1 MNEFWDIPWN
11 WIFSVM
17 AAIMLFLHGLTAF
30 SDEITRLGGERMR
43 QFLAQV
49 TRRDWV
55 AALMGGLATVVI
67 QSSSAIT
74 SMAVGLAHNQ
84 TLSPRGAM
92 AVMIGANVGTTLTAW
107 LVAFKV
113 SGLGPV
119 FLTIGGLWSLAGPR
133 PWRSWGKPLFYFG
146 LIFLALDLIAQ
157 ALAPLSQHPDLP
169 YWQTQLQ
176 QPVLALVFGVVLT
189 ALVQSSSVVSGLAVI
204 SVGQGLLP
212 IEMALWMLV
221 GSNVGTTSTAL
232 LASTSLSALAR
243 RLAWLNTAFK
253 VLGVLLFATVL
264 QPVIGLILASGLSP
278 AEQVA
283 LVHTVFNI
291 AAAVVALLMMHPLWP
306 HVDPW
311 LHRLP

>member
-17 AAIMLFLHGLTAF
+17 AAIMLFLHGLASF

-43 QFLAQV
+43 SVLAHV

-55 AALMGGLATVVI
+55 GSLMGALATMVV
-67 QSSSAIT
+67 QSSSAVT

-84 TLSPRGAM
+84 TLAPRGAL
-92 AVMIGANVGTTLTAW
+92 AIMIGANVGTTLTAW

-119 FLTIGGLWSLAGPR
+119 FLTLGGLWSLAGPR

-146 LIFLALDLIAQ
+146 LIFLALDLISQ
-157 ALAPLSQHPDLP
+157 ALAPLAQHPELP
-169 YWQTQLQ
+169 HWQAQLQ

-204 SVGQGLLP
+204 SVGQGLIP

-232 LASTSLSALAR
+232 LASSSLSALAR
-243 RLAWLNTAFK
+243 RLALLNTAFK
-253 VLGVLLFATVL
+253 LLGVLLFATLL

-291 AAAVVALLMMHPLWP
+291 AAAAAALLLMRPLWP
-306 HVDPW
+306 KVDPW

>member
-1 MNEFWDIPWN
+1 MTEFWDIPWN
-11 WIFSVM
+11 WVFSVM

-43 QFLAQV
+43 QFLAHV

-146 LIFLALDLIAQ
+146 LIFLALDLISQ
-157 ALAPLSQHPDLP
+157 ALTPLSQHPDLP

-189 ALVQSSSVVSGLAVI
+189 ALVQSSSV
-204 SVGQGLLP
+204 
-212 IEMALWMLV
+212 
-221 GSNVGTTSTAL
+221 GTTSTAL

-243 RLAWLNTAFK
+243 RLAWVNTAFK

-264 QPVIGLILASGLSP
+264 QPVIGLILASGLNP

-283 LVHTVFNI
+283 LVHTVFNV
-291 AAAVVALLMMHPLWP
+291 AAAAAALLMMPPLWP

>member
-1 MNEFWDIPWN
+1 MSELWDIPWN
-11 WIFSVM
+11 WVFSVM
-17 AAIMLFLHGLTAF
+17 AAIMLFLHGLASF

-43 QFLAQV
+43 SVLAHV

-55 AALMGGLATVVI
+55 GSLMGALATMVV
-67 QSSSAIT
+67 QSSSAVT

-84 TLSPRGAM
+84 TLAPRGAL
-92 AVMIGANVGTTLTAW
+92 AIMIGANVGTTLTAW

-119 FLTIGGLWSLAGPR
+119 FLTLGGLWSLAGPR

-146 LIFLALDLIAQ
+146 LIFLALDLISQ
-157 ALAPLSQHPDLP
+157 ALAPLAQHPELP
-169 YWQTQLQ
+169 HWQAQLQ
-176 QPVLALVFGVVLT
+176 QPALALAFGMVLT

-204 SVGQGLLP
+204 SVGQGLIP

-232 LASTSLSALAR
+232 LASSSLSALAR

-253 VLGVLLFATVL
+253 LLGVLLFATLL

-291 AAAVVALLMMHPLWP
+291 AAAAAALLLMRPLWP
-306 HVDPW
+306 KVDPW